1 MGKEKNM
8 TSGSSG
14 KLILTFAIP
23 LMLGN
28 IFQQFYTIA
37 DTMIVGRVI
46 GVEALAAVGAADW
59 LVWLVFGIMTGIT
72 QGFSI
77 LISQYFGAGE
87 KEKLK
92 SAVAKSYLLTAGLS
106 VGVFLISEIVV
117 HPVLLLLHT
126 PDHVIGLTLIYIRLV
141 FAGVPVIAAY
151 NIFAAILRALGNS
164 KSPLTAMIVAAVVN
178 IGLDLLFVAVF
189 EWGVAGAAIATVI
202 AQGVSAIYCFLV
214 LRKISDVKL
223 RKEDFHSQSGMNLRL
238 LKMAAPL
245 AVQNVIISIGGLTVQ
260 YVVNGFGFLFV
271 AGFTATNK
279 LYGLLE
285 MAAISYGYA
294 ITTYVG
300 QNLGAGKYERIR
312 KGVRSGTF
320 MALATAVFISAI
332 MIFCGRNILGL
343 FVSGDAGQV
352 TKVLAIAYKYLFIMA
367 IFLWVLYLLY
377 VYRSAIQ
384 GLGNTWI
391 PLISGIAEFC
401 MRVSVALIL
410 PKFIGEN
417 GIFYAEIC
425 AWSGAAVLL
434 ILSYSIIIQ
443 KYKK

>member
-1 MGKEKNM
+1 M
-8 TSGSSG
+8 
-14 KLILTFAIP
+14 
-23 LMLGN
+23 
-28 IFQQFYTIA
+28 
-37 DTMIVGRVI
+37 
-46 GVEALAAVGAADW
+46 
-59 LVWLVFGIMTGIT
+59 
-72 QGFSI
+72 
-77 LISQYFGAGE
+77 
-87 KEKLK
+87 
-92 SAVAKSYLLTAGLS
+92 
-106 VGVFLISEIVV
+106 GVFLISEIVV

-126 PDHVIGLTLIYIRLV
+126 PDHVIELTLIYIRLF
-141 FAGVPVIAAY
+141 FAGDQVIAAY
-151 NIFAAILRALGNS
+151 NIFAAILRALGNG

-189 EWGVAGAAIATVI
+189 EWGVAGATIATVI

-223 RKEDFHSQSGMNLRL
+223 RKEDFYSQSGMNLR
-238 LKMAAPL
+238 
-245 AVQNVIISIGGLTVQ
+245 
-260 YVVNGFGFLFV
+260 
-271 AGFTATNK
+271 
-279 LYGLLE
+279 LLE

-294 ITTYVG
+294 ITIYVG
-300 QNLGAGKYERIR
+300 QNRGAGKYERIR

-343 FVSGDAGQV
+343 FVSGDVGQV

-391 PLISGIAEFC
+391 PLVSGIAEFC
-401 MRVSVALIL
+401 MRVGVALIL

-434 ILSYSIIIQ
+434 ILSYGIIIQ